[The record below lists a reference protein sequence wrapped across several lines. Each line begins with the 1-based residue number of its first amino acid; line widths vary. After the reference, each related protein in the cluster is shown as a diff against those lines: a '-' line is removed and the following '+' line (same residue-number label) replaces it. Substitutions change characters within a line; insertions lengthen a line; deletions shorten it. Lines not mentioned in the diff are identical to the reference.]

1 MSAINIWR
9 VIIVAL
15 LAFWGVVFWATDAHS
30 CEFKFCK
37 SRIEM
42 PKTHVL
48 RNLHHQKTGDIYDPG
63 HGRRLQIRN
72 NHRQILGYI
81 ERSGS
86 ITNIHRQKI
95 GEVK

>member
-1 MSAINIWR
+1 MSAINIR
-9 VIIVAL
+9 RLILVAL
-15 LAFWGVVFWATDAHS
+15 LAIWGVAFWAADAYS

-37 SRIEM
+37 NRAET
-42 PKTHVL
+42 PKTYVL
-48 RNLHHQKTGDIYDPG
+48 RNLHRQKTGDIYDPG

-81 ERSGS
+81 ERDGD
-86 ITNIHRQKI
+86 ITNLHHQKI